1 MTQPENLRKSKF
13 PRPLAERKRGIDPLS
28 TARGFRARVETLARD
43 PKALGPRVCFVH
55 TGGIYGVFP
64 ERVRLGRLVDR

>member
-1 MTQPENLRKSKF
+1 
-13 PRPLAERKRGIDPLS
+13 
-28 TARGFRARVETLARD
+28 VETLARD